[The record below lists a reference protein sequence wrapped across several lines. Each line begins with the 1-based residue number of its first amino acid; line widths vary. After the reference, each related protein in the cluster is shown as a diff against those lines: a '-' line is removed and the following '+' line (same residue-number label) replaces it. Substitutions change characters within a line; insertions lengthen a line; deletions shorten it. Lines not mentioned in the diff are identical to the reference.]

1 MKLELSDRA
10 ERDLKVMRR
19 WMRREGLDPRSF
31 LDDLV
36 SKAEQIAELG
46 LQSASRPGLPP
57 DVRAFP
63 YKRRLLCYRIEGDV
77 VRLVRFLHQS
87 QNYGPEDFD

>member
-1 MKLELSDRA
+1 MK
-10 ERDLKVMRR
+10 
-19 WMRREGLDPRSF
+19 REGLDPRPF
-31 LDDLV
+31 LEDLV
-36 SKAEQIAELG
+36 GKAEQIAELG
-46 LQSASRPGLPP
+46 LQAASRPGLPP

-87 QNYGPEDFD
+87 QDYDPADFD